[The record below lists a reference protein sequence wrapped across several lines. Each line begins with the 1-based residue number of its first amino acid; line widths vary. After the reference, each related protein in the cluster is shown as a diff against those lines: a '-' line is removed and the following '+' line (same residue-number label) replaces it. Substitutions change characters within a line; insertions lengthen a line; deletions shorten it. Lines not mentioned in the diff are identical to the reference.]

1 MKRAVCCRAE
11 RSLGGLPASLGSRG
25 TELPLSSVLLQG
37 RLSEWL
43 CLAVAL
49 AGADLTSWL
58 GLRPG
63 SSPWAGVT
71 ATGLLARGGCCP
83 RTRSALLARSLGHC
97 APSRWVLSPPASRS
111 ARLARSISPALA
123 AESAGSATRDRAA
136 PRCLGR
142 CRPCGSCGAGRAAGR
157 RSSLDGPCAL
167 LGGWWPPV
175 ARAPRQS
182 CLLGT
187 SLQQQEDRGNFVVL
201 QLNSSGD

>member
-25 TELPLSSVLLQG
+25 TELPLSSVLLRG
-37 RLSEWL
+37 RLSAWL

-136 PRCLGR
+136 LAPPARGAPGGQPAGGARWTVPARC
-142 CRPCGSCGAGRAAGR
+142 SGAGGRLLHGRRVRAACLALPC
-157 RSSLDGPCAL
+157 SSKKTE
-167 LGGWWPPV
+167 V
-175 ARAPRQS
+175 
-182 CLLGT
+182 T
-187 SLQQQEDRGNFVVL
+187 SWYC
-201 QLNSSGD
+201 S